1 MRPLYLSK
9 KVFFYENKIQF
20 LRFDILAWGIKIK
33 KKKIKVI
40 KFLAE
45 QKSIRDI
52 LVLLNFAN
60 FYWRFIKSFNN
71 IVNPLILMLKVTTTL
86 LNIKNPLKTSRKS
99 KIKAKNMNN
108 SRTKIFKANLI
119 ND

>member
-1 MRPLYLSK
+1 
-9 KVFFYENKIQF
+9 
-20 LRFDILAWGIKIK
+20 
-33 KKKIKVI
+33 
-40 KFLAE
+40 
-45 QKSIRDI
+45 
-52 LVLLNFAN
+52 
-60 FYWRFIKSFNN
+60 
-71 IVNPLILMLKVTTTL
+71 MLKVTTTL